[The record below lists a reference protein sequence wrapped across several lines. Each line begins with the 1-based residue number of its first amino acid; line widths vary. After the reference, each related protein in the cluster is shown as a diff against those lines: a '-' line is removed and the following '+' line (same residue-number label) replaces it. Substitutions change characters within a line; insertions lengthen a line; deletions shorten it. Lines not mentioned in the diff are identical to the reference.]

1 MLRLNKVLFFKAQ
14 QKHSKVLYKCQ
25 DKLMF
30 IFIVIM
36 FQFDLYQ
43 DSRVQDQQCVEDLH
57 ERYQIEIMVT

>member
-1 MLRLNKVLFFKAQ
+1 
-14 QKHSKVLYKCQ
+14 
-25 DKLMF
+25 MF

-43 DSRVQDQQCVEDLH
+43 DSRVQDQQCVEGLH